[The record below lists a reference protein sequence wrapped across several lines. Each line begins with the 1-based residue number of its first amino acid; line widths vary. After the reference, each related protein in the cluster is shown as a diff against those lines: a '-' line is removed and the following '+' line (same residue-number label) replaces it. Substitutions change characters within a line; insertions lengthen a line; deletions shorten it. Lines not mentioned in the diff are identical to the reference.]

1 MRYTTL
7 IDITQMA
14 DVYRNH
20 NARLLYLHLVCIAG
34 YHDDDRDKTRVSIRT
49 LAAQTG
55 LTISAVRHALKVLT
69 AAKLVTQKDGVITV
83 TKWVLTQ
90 EITARA
96 KTVKQQQAADERKR
110 EEKRVEQQY
119 RRMSTDEA
127 DATLISTYEAF
138 LKQQA
143 DGTLGMVG
151 KRYLDDN
158 KDKYNNLKSKK
169 R

>member
-7 IDITQMA
+7 IDITQIA
-14 DVYRNH
+14 DVYRNP
-20 NARLLYLHLVCIAG
+20 NARMLYLHLVCIAG
-34 YHDDDRDKTRVSIRT
+34 YHDDDRDQTRASIRT

-55 LTISAVRHALKVLT
+55 LSISAVRHALKVLVKAGL
-69 AAKLVTQKDGVITV
+69 AAQKDGVTTV

-96 KTVKQQQAADERKR
+96 KTVKQLQAAEERKR
-110 EEKRVEQQY
+110 DEKRVEQQY
-119 RRMSTDEA
+119 RRMSSDEA
-127 DATLISTYEAF
+127 DAALISTYEAF

-143 DGTLGMVG
+143 DGKLGMVG

-158 KDKYNNLKSKK
+158 KEKYNNLKSKK